1 MTKLVLSSLALTW
14 ALPALAASATS
25 PKKVD
30 YNRDVRPVLS
40 DNCFYCHGP
49 DEKKREAKLRLDV
62 REDAIAKK
70 AFIPGKPDQSALVKR
85 IFTKDVDDLMP
96 PADSHKKLTP
106 SQKELLK
113 RWVAEGAEYQTHWA
127 YVPPV
132 KAAVPT
138 GVNGVED
145 RKSTRLNSSHT

>member
-1 MTKLVLSSLALTW
+1 MTKLALTLLTLAA
-14 ALPALAASATS
+14 ALPAVAAPAPT

-30 YNRDVRPVLS
+30 YNRDIRPVLS
-40 DNCFYCHGP
+40 DNCFFCHGP

-85 IFTKDVDDLMP
+85 IFTKDADDLMP
-96 PADSHKKLTP
+96 PADSHKQLTAA
-106 SQKELLK
+106 QKELLK

-132 KAAVPT
+132 KAEIGRAHV
-138 GVNGVED
+138 
-145 RKSTRLNSSHT
+145 